1 MRVAGL
7 PVDAA
12 GIVLIGC
19 MLAPLPSYWHQKGEF
34 DKRDAALTIPW
45 AFLLSFLLPLPFLV
59 VARFGFPLQDPLLAR
74 LDHLVGF
81 STPAVMEWASH
92 LRFGAVF
99 DYAYMLLQPFMALA
113 ILVPALAGKKEAKE
127 FLLANMV
134 ALTIAGGLF
143 MLLPAVGPWYP
154 HQFAP
159 NALQQE
165 CQNGLLRLRQ
175 PGVFVYSFAVQEAGI
190 VCFPSCHVI
199 WSVLAAAALWGFRW
213 LRVPVALLCG
223 MIILSTMTTGWHY
236 LVDVLAGLAVSAFS
250 LAAARRLAG

>member
-1 MRVAGL
+1 
-7 PVDAA
+7 
-12 GIVLIGC
+12 
-19 MLAPLPSYWHQKGEF
+19 
-34 DKRDAALTIPW
+34 
-45 AFLLSFLLPLPFLV
+45 
-59 VARFGFPLQDPLLAR
+59 
-74 LDHLVGF
+74 
-81 STPAVMEWASH
+81 
-92 LRFGAVF
+92 
-99 DYAYMLLQPFMALA
+99 
-113 ILVPALAGKKEAKE
+113 
-127 FLLANMV
+127 MV

-165 CQNGLLRLRQ
+165 CQNGLLRLRS
-175 PGVFVYSFAVQEAGI
+175 PGVFDYSFAVQEAGI

-236 LVDVLAGLAVSAFS
+236 LVDVLAGLVVSAFS